1 MAAMI
6 LRFIFFWLVGLALL
20 FYIIWSKHMF

>member
-1 MAAMI
+1 MI